1 MKKRLFALLLT
12 LIMITPLLP
21 VSAFAGNL
29 PAYDNNNEAISNL
42 PDLGFF
48 MEPQTSSNLV
58 SQICVN
64 GFELPIAGE
73 KSGNYQN
80 LSVPEGSHYSITTKS
95 WFCDST
101 NSWIDADTLFIEGY
115 FYSCAAEVTLESG
128 YKFADAVEFFANES
142 KDKVDMS
149 WKNDSTGVARV
160 VVNSVKSEKISN
172 TRTVELS
179 ASPDSIGTVAGAG
192 VYAVNTEV
200 TVSTSST
207 DDQNYKFIGWYDG
220 NTCVSENSSYTFTLT
235 DNIVLT
241 AKYKQT
247 TSLELVSN
255 AGNIVDVDSRFYVIC
270 KIKPKEVP
278 DSEKDK
284 ITLTLNNQEIG
295 TRDEFNNG
303 KFYVDTSDLSLGT
316 NTLTFSYPGSYVY
329 APCSADFTVVVAQ
342 KEKLHIEDLSPAISE
357 AGKPYTISGRIL
369 DENGDPYVGYVNVS
383 ISKDA
388 LLFIFYEFGT
398 QSTDE
403 NGGFSVTVNSSTWIP
418 SQDGGKITV
427 RVQTPETDTYSI
439 MNKSSEINF
448 YAHDWQFI
456 KFGGK
461 PVPGK
466 TPGESGYIRFYVN
479 YKCTCE
485 HPGEYEEHDGGHWAV
500 FETTEENSISYHSD
514 ARPTCTEN
522 GEFLYNFVFDGLD
535 GQADERGIVT
545 KDPALGHDWGEI
557 EYVWSKDGDTW
568 KCTATRTCARNSEHI
583 ETETV
588 TARSEVTKQATLTE
602 EGERV
607 YSADFVNSDFETQT
621 KNENV
626 PKLTETAIPITTP
639 DTGEKEG
646 GDNDFAVLS
655 PQTGYESNPTPW
667 GVLLILLCC
676 LAIIVFSCLKTRRA
690 FFIIK
695 KSFSDTDK

>member
-1 MKKRLFALLLT
+1 
-12 LIMITPLLP
+12 MITPLLP

-29 PAYDNNNEAISNL
+29 PAYDNNNETISNL

-128 YKFADAVEFFANES
+128 YKFADAVEFFANGS

-207 DDQNYKFIGWYDG
+207 D
-220 NTCVSENSSYTFTLT
+220 
-235 DNIVLT
+235 
-241 AKYKQT
+241 
-247 TSLELVSN
+247 
-255 AGNIVDVDSRFYVIC
+255 
-270 KIKPKEVP
+270 
-278 DSEKDK
+278 
-284 ITLTLNNQEIG
+284 
-295 TRDEFNNG
+295 
-303 KFYVDTSDLSLGT
+303 
-316 NTLTFSYPGSYVY
+316 
-329 APCSADFTVVVAQ
+329 
-342 KEKLHIEDLSPAISE
+342 
-357 AGKPYTISGRIL
+357 
-369 DENGDPYVGYVNVS
+369 
-383 ISKDA
+383 
-388 LLFIFYEFGT
+388 
-398 QSTDE
+398 E

-439 MNKSSEINF
+439 MNESSEINF

-500 FETTEENSISYHSD
+500 FETTEENSISYYSD

-545 KDPALGHDWGEI
+545 KDPSLGHDWGEI

-621 KNENV
+621 KNETV